1 MVRPKLEV
9 DLSGPFFRGDPSKK
23 YLENLQRMLEGIAEE
38 GERTIKS
45 VYPVG
50 PTGDGKAGVVGRVK
64 SLTGKRWLASAV
76 VSQTH
81 VYPWPNGGQ
90 KQYRGGKTEAR
101 HHMFRDTARSL
112 RSSRAVLN
120 ANLTAGIE

>member
-9 DLSGPFFRGDPSKK
+9 DLSGPFFRGDPSKT
-23 YLENLQRMLEGIAEE
+23 YLSNLQRMLVGIAEE
-38 GERTIKS
+38 GERTIQS

-50 PTGDGKAGVVGRVK
+50 PTGQGRAGVRGRVK
-64 SLTGKRWLASAV
+64 SLTGRPWLATAV

-90 KQYRGGKTEAR
+90 AQYRGGKTEAK

-112 RSSRAVLN
+112 RRSRAILN